1 VKFSYALSAPTS
13 LYSTFCTNVPS
24 FRSFH
29 WFPADTKI
37 GAKKG
42 SVAVS
47 WVAWGANRKDGNK
60 KKVGG
65 GPKGIEKPSILFF
78 FI

>member
-1 VKFSYALSAPTS
+1 VNWPEVTGQL
-13 LYSTFCTNVPS
+13 
-24 FRSFH
+24 